1 MSHEPRHDHHE
12 EERMILAH
20 DPVPGYRPV
29 FTVVFALSCLYLA
42 YVLFTTL

>member
-1 MSHEPRHDHHE
+1 MSHEPRQDHHE

-29 FTVVFALSCLYLA
+29 FIVVFALSCLYLA